1 MHFTW
6 NEIQTHLV
14 DPKILHDVAPPWSSA
29 SSDTNLSTVH
39 YFLHLFFFFLFLE
52 NTTHILPSGHFT
64 FDVLTRYNC
73 CLYLLSLL
81 SLTGLCPKFR
91 QQSGGYYSKH
101 VFKKNKSIGF
111 STSIGRISHFYHTF
125 IRECISDLEDC
136 IIESTQSEKENTFL
150 KIRTV

>member
-1 MHFTW
+1 MMW
-6 NEIQTHLV
+6 PHLNH
-14 DPKILHDVAPPWSSA
+14 LPPLIPNSLRLIIFY
-29 SSDTNLSTVH
+29 T
-39 YFLHLFFFFLFLE
+39 FFFFFFCFQK
-52 NTTHILPSGHFT
+52 TPHT
-64 FDVLTRYNC
+64 FFPQGTLHLMFLTRYNC
-73 CLYLLSLL
+73 CLYLLNLL

>member
-1 MHFTW
+1 MKSKHIW
-6 NEIQTHLV
+6 WIPKSYMMWPHL
-14 DPKILHDVAPPWSSA
+14 DHLPPLIPISLQFIIFY
-29 SSDTNLSTVH
+29 T
-39 YFLHLFFFFLFLE
+39 FFFFLFLE

-73 CLYLLSLL
+73 CLYLLSLP